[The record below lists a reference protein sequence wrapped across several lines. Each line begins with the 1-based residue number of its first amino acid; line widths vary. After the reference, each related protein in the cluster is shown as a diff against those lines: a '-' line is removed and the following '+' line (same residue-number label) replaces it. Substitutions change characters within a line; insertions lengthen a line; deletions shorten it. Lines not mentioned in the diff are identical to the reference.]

1 MTRWK
6 KINLFFISVLVG
18 CLFFS
23 IVPSVQGFMTF
34 DHEFKIH
41 FNVLIDKVHAP
52 HWTISYSYGDD
63 CPPEMRNNDK
73 AITAAVTKA
82 LQTWLQ
88 PLRDYSN
95 KPIVNDFRYQKFA
108 AEPFRA
114 DSDLWI
120 IFYCVLQNSNAHVDA
135 NSPGISLRQGTKVVW
150 RFMASLVHETGHVF
164 GLADTYIPWVDRGK
178 PGISKGGLANTKGTQ
193 PAAVMSLHMPIL
205 PINVDAHDPVDLNA
219 LPPLLGADDINGI
232 IWLYKHVHEQ
242 LPLEDCFFPEYALEE
257 TPLGCVPKYPLIFE
271 IKQGDE
277 YWSLEV
283 IKDDPNLDINAQDK
297 DGMTALHYAVLQGFE
312 ELIAKLLDHP
322 DIKSFLSDKQG
333 RTALSLA
340 QERGFDKIIAL
351 LLSHPL
357 TLAVDAKGKLTTTWG
372 ELKNGD

>member
-1 MTRWK
+1 MTHWK
-6 KINLFFISVLVG
+6 KINLFFIGMLVG

-34 DHEFKIH
+34 YHEFRRD
-41 FNVLIDKVHAP
+41 FVVLIDKVHAP
-52 HWTISYSYGDD
+52 HWTISYSYSDD
-63 CPPEMRNNDK
+63 CPPEMRNNDA

-95 KPIVNDFRYQKFA
+95 KPIVNDFRYQKLA

-120 IFYCVLQNSNAHVDA
+120 IFYCVVQNSTAHVG
-135 NSPGISLRQGTKVVW
+135 NRPGINLRQGTKVVQS
-150 RFMASLVHETGHVF
+150 FMDSLVHEAGHVF
-164 GLADTYIPWVDRGK
+164 GLADTYVPWWDDRHKQGL
-178 PGISKGGLANTKGTQ
+178 SKGGLSGTKGTQ
-193 PAAVMSLHMPIL
+193 PASVMSLHMPVFL
-205 PINVDAHDPVDLNA
+205 DREPNDPAA
-219 LPPLLGADDINGI
+219 LDGFEPLGMDDINGI
-232 IWLYKHVHEQ
+232 IWLYKYVYEQ
-242 LPLEDCFFPEYALEE
+242 LPLEDCFFPEYALEK
-257 TPLGCVPKYPLIFE
+257 TPLGCRPKYPLIFE

-322 DIKSFLSDKQG
+322 DIKPFLSDKQG
-333 RTALSLA
+333 RTALRIA
-340 QERGFDKIIAL
+340 RERGLDKIIAL

>member
-1 MTRWK
+1 MNLWK

-23 IVPSVQGFMTF
+23 IVPAAQGFIALH
-34 DHEFKIH
+34 HEGWE
-41 FNVLIDKVHAP
+41 NLDGLLINKVHAP

-95 KPIVNDFRYQKFA
+95 KPIVNDFRYHQFA
-108 AEPFRA
+108 AMPFHA
-114 DSDLWI
+114 ETDLWI
-120 IFYCVLQNSNAHVDA
+120 IFYCKLGRSKAFIGGVPS
-135 NSPGISLRQGTKVVW
+135 IKLRQGTKVV
-150 RFMASLVHETGHVF
+150 RPFMNSLVHETGHVF
-164 GLADTYIPWVDRGK
+164 GLADTYIPWNDRHK
-178 PGISKGGLANTKGTQ
+178 PGLSQGGLSGTKGTQ
-193 PAAVMSLHMPIL
+193 PAAVMSGHMPVFL
-205 PINVDAHDPVDLNA
+205 DQDANHPVA
-219 LPPLLGADDINGI
+219 LDGLEPLGTDDINGI

-242 LPLEDCFFPEYALEE
+242 LPLEECFFPEYALEE
-257 TPLGCVPKYPLIFE
+257 TPLGCRPKYPLIFE

-297 DGMTALHYAVLQGFE
+297 EGMTALHYAVLQGFE

-322 DIKSFLSDKQG
+322 DIKPFLSDKQG
-333 RTALSLA
+333 RTALRIA
-340 QERGFDKIIAL
+340 RERGLDKIIAL

-357 TLAVDAKGKLTTTWG
+357 TLSVDAKDKLTTTWG
-372 ELKNGD
+372 ELKRGD